1 MARLALLFILY
12 LLARAVVAMAF
23 AARKPTQ
30 SAAVGDVFGSEVR
43 GWVRMDL
50 EPLASD
56 ATGASHVY
64 LSGSRGCL
72 SRKKL
77 LQRRLRDRLGLL
89 LLDRPDRL
97 QDLLDGRLDFRSRRR
112 CLVVSVLL
120 LDDLDTARDAL
131 VTPEVFPA
139 GEDVVGC
146 PGHFKL

>member
-12 LLARAVVAMAF
+12 LLARAVVAVAF

-50 EPLASD
+50 ELLASD
-56 ATGASHVY
+56 ATWASRVY

-72 SRKKL
+72 SGKKL
-77 LQRRLRDRLGLL
+77 LQRGLGLL

-120 LDDLDTARDAL
+120 LDNLDTARDTL